1 MIHQTMVVKVG
12 GGCQRLCFWLEA
24 DGQRA
29 EENTGDA
36 CVGTANLAF
45 DFGPLK
51 ASTIW
56 NDL

>member
-1 MIHQTMVVKVG
+1 MVVKVG

-24 DGQRA
+24 DGQRV
-29 EENTGDA
+29 EEDTGDA
-36 CVGTANLAF
+36 CVGAANLAF